1 MNCTGLSE
9 GEHFSLDAEKQ
20 RYRRSE
26 GSLLIRLALLTMLVV
41 FVSVI
46 IVSSFLIVNLRDEI
60 SADTDYYY
68 SSRFTYNT
76 SIVDQQLFSP
86 VIGLYEELKIFKGW
100 RENMVLLSQPMVSQV
115 PIVDMQKLLK
125 QRVTMYNNIADIAVS
140 SPMNDYIISAVSGVY
155 FMDDH
160 AVMYPFDS
168 AWVNAAKELQL
179 TSPVMWMTRRSYPS
193 GIGVNGDVFSYVAV
207 VSYKSLGGGL
217 MYVCISMPCSA
228 FESLIETD
236 LQGSLFVVDG
246 DGKCVLGQ
254 ADGEFTFEGEGR
266 FEMGDTVYYAAD
278 SGVAP
283 WRYVMAVPKSLYNR
297 KIDLL
302 TGRTLAVSL
311 VVLAVMAIVC
321 WTMLKRL
328 TSPFNAMLER
338 ARSLHVR
345 EYDRRHGELQFV
357 ADSFGTYISR
367 AELVQHQLDASR
379 STLRKSFL
387 MSCLC
392 GKRME
397 EKELRSYFRFL
408 DVKMELPYYRVLV
421 LNNNLSDF
429 REYDEER
436 IEKIASGNE
445 NEGLRLYSAG
455 SYSGRMYF
463 IVNSDMEGDGIGS
476 LLEEQLNNSIFG
488 YDISVI
494 EGESSMSFSSLT
506 TSVVKPER
514 EPVKEDGPVLTQC
527 THLAEQ
533 YINENYQRDISVQEI
548 ADAAGVSR
556 SHLSR
561 VFKEERGM
569 TLLEYILGV
578 RLTAAMKLLD
588 ETDMNVSGIAALVG
602 FNNTNYFYRCFK
614 AHYGVT
620 PNEYRSAK
628 KTE

>member
-1 MNCTGLSE
+1 MNCTGMSE

-41 FVSVI
+41 FVSII
-46 IVSSFLIVNLRDEI
+46 IVGSFLMVNLRDEI

-86 VIGLYEELKIFKGW
+86 VIDLYEELKMFRDW
-100 RENMVLLSQPMVSQV
+100 REKMVLLSQPMVSQV
-115 PIVDMQKLLK
+115 PIVDMQQLMR
-125 QRVTMYNNIADIAVS
+125 QRATMYNNIADIAVS
-140 SPMNDYIISAVSGVY
+140 SPINNYIISAVSGVY
-155 FMDDH
+155 FMDDR

-168 AWVNAAKELQL
+168 AWVDSAKGLQL
-179 TSPVMWMTRRSYPS
+179 TSPVMWMTRRSFPE

-228 FESLIETD
+228 FESLIEED
-236 LQGSLFVVDG
+236 LQGSLFVIDG
-246 DGKCVLGQ
+246 DGKCVLGRVE
-254 ADGEFTFEGEGR
+254 GELAFDGEGR
-266 FEMGDTVYYAAD
+266 FEMGDTVYYVAD

-283 WRYVMAVPKSLYNR
+283 WRYVMAVPKSLYNS

-311 VVLAVMAIVC
+311 AVLAVMAIVC
-321 WTMLKRL
+321 WAMLKRL

-367 AELVQHQLDASR
+367 AELLQRQLDASR

-392 GKRME
+392 GKHMV

-408 DVKMELPYYRVLV
+408 NVEMKLPYYRVLV

-429 REYDEER
+429 RESDEER
-436 IEKIASGNE
+436 IERIASGNE
-445 NEGLRLYSAG
+445 SESLRLYSAG

-463 IVNSDMEGDGIGS
+463 IVNSDTESDGIGS

-494 EGESSMSFSSLT
+494 EGESCECFSSLT
-506 TSVVKPER
+506 TSVVNPER
-514 EPVKEDGPVLTQC
+514 EQPKENEPAVNRC
-527 THLAEQ
+527 THLAVQ
-533 YINENYQRDISVQEI
+533 YINDNYQRDVSVQEI

-561 VFKEERGM
+561 VFKEEQGM

-588 ETDMNVSGIAALVG
+588 ETDMNVSGIAGMVG
-602 FNNTNYFYRCFK
+602 FNNVNYFYRCFK
-614 AHYGVT
+614 AHYGMT
-620 PNEYRSAK
+620 PNEYRSTR